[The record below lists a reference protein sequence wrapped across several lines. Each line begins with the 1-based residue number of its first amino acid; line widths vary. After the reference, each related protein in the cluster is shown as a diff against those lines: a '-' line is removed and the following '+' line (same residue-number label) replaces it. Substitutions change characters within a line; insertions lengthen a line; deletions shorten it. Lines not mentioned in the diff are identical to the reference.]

1 MSPICRIVEDA
12 KYQTRE
18 KRAARRAKQQ
28 PWIVLKLMVFIT
40 AAIMI
45 YGAYVYIA
53 RFCVPGIRRE
63 HAFISRGASIVMLV
77 VFCPL
82 YFWMLWA
89 YIMVVVVSP
98 GYARDHVPRSPQPPP
113 LPQIPFV
120 PPIRPP
126 PSLTGP
132 NTDVESGAMGNPAR
146 IGDGSIGGPS
156 YEEMSIHN
164 PRPLHDSNETHEGVT
179 YNNYAMN
186 SSPVLASTSPPPQ
199 TDGNWAEDKDLDF
212 RIRMSMMH
220 IERRPPTNPVL
231 LPAYR
236 YCTRDE
242 LIKPYRA
249 HHCSACGTCVLKYDH
264 HCPWIGQCVGARNH
278 KFFIN
283 FNQATAVFTAYTF
296 ATLLTYT
303 IRAAKAPGGDLDA
316 QQIVAIALSALFF
329 IFSATLF
336 VTHVRLLYLSQ
347 TTVEAMYDRSMKE
360 REGHILNDAFGL
372 CGFIEKIR
380 VQRLWD
386 AEWGRIGREGN
397 LWWLGSGRKG
407 WEDVM
412 GDWWVGWIFPVGR
425 GLSDGL
431 NYTTNPRFDETG
443 RWRKRKE
450 WPVGLQ

>member
-1 MSPICRIVEDA
+1 MSPSICRVVEDA

-18 KRAARRAKQQ
+18 IRAARRAKKQ

-40 AAIMI
+40 AGIMI
-45 YGAYVYIA
+45 YAAYVYIG

-63 HAFISRGASIVMLV
+63 HAFVSRGASIAMLV

-82 YFWMLWA
+82 YLWMLWA
-89 YIMVVVVSP
+89 YVMVVIVSP
-98 GYARDHVPRSPQPPP
+98 GYARDHVPRSPDPPP
-113 LPQIPFV
+113 LTQSPYIPPV
-120 PPIRPP
+120 PPSFI
-126 PSLTGP
+126 GP
-132 NTDVESGAMGNPAR
+132 DADVESGAMGNPAR
-146 IGDGSIGGPS
+146 AGNDSIAGPS
-156 YEEMSIHN
+156 YEEM
-164 PRPLHDSNETHEGVT
+164 HDSRPVYDSDETDEGVT
-179 YNNYAMN
+179 HNNHV
-186 SSPVLASTSPPPQ
+186 SHPPPVQASTSLPPRS
-199 TDGNWAEDKDLDF
+199 DGNWTEDKELDF

-242 LIKPYRA
+242 LVKPHRA

-283 FNQATAVFTAYTF
+283 FNQATAIFTAYTF
-296 ATLLTYT
+296 ATLLTYN
-303 IRAAKAPGGDLDA
+303 IRSATATGGDLDV
-316 QQIVAIALSALFF
+316 QQVVIIALSALFF
-329 IFSATLF
+329 IFTTTLF
-336 VTHVRLLYLSQ
+336 ISHVRLLYLSQ

-360 REGHILNDAFGL
+360 REGHMLNDAFGL
-372 CGFIEKIR
+372 CGFTQKIR
-380 VQRLWD
+380 LHRSWD
-386 AEWGRIGREGN
+386 VEWGRIGKEGN

-431 NYTTNPRFDETG
+431 NYTANPRFDEAG
-443 RWRKRKE
+443 RWRRRKE
-450 WPVGLQ
+450 WPVELQ

>member
-1 MSPICRIVEDA
+1 MSPSICRVVEDA

-18 KRAARRAKQQ
+18 KRAARRAKKQ

-40 AAIMI
+40 TGIMI
-45 YGAYVYIA
+45 YTAYVYIG

-63 HAFISRGASIVMLV
+63 HAFVTRGASIAMLV

-82 YFWMLWA
+82 YLWMMWA
-89 YIMVVVVSP
+89 YVMVVIVSP

-113 LPQIPFV
+113 LPQTPFV
-120 PPIRPP
+120 PMRSFTASDI
-126 PSLTGP
+126 
-132 NTDVESGAMGNPAR
+132 DVESGAMGNPAR
-146 IGDGSIGGPS
+146 TRNDSIGGPA
-156 YEEMSIHN
+156 YEEMHIPD
-164 PRPLHDSNETHEGVT
+164 PRPDQDNDEIHEGVT
-179 YNNYAMN
+179 YNNHATH
-186 SSPVLASTSPPPQ
+186 PPHIQAPTSPPPRS
-199 TDGNWAEDKDLDF
+199 DGNWTEDKDLDF

-220 IERRPPTNPVL
+220 VERRPPMNPVL

-236 YCTRDE
+236 YCTKDE
-242 LIKPYRA
+242 LIKPHRA
-249 HHCSACGTCVLKYDH
+249 HHCSTCGTCVLKYDH

-296 ATLLTYT
+296 ATLLAYN
-303 IRAAKAPGGDLDA
+303 IRVGTATVGDLDV
-316 QQIVAIALSALFF
+316 QQVVIIALSGLFF
-329 IFSATLF
+329 IFTITLF
-336 VTHVRLLYLSQ
+336 LSHVRLLYLSQ
-347 TTVEAMYDRSMKE
+347 TTVEAMYDRSMKD
-360 REGHILNDAFGL
+360 REGHVLNDAFGL
-372 CGFIEKIR
+372 CGFIQKIR
-380 VQRLWD
+380 MQRSWD

-431 NYTTNPRFDETG
+431 NYTANPRFDEAG

-450 WPVGLQ
+450 WPVELQ